1 MIPSQ
6 PSSAKKLLIVIALV
20 GIVSTVFGQRSVA
33 ESPWPWL
40 SVSGGN
46 DPVTLLLMGD
56 TNIQHRGDPATAYE
70 NVAATLNAADIAFAN
85 LEGPFAG
92 TSADPLVPDIA
103 NKEGWQHSA
112 PEMVQALVAAG
123 IDGVGIANNVTYP
136 HQALLRSMSV
146 LDEVGIGYSGGGN
159 DLQAAHRPLI
169 FNRNGTRVGFL
180 QYTTLFWPYGH
191 TATQKSP
198 GVASIRVSTA
208 YMPPEDVLEKPGAA
222 PVIVTTVNAEDQQLM
237 VADIRALRQ
246 QADIIVVSYHWGL
259 SSQRALVDYQPRL
272 AHAAIDAGADIIM
285 GHGPH
290 VIQPIEVFGGKPI
303 FYSLANFVFDW
314 MFFGQRNLDGLLVHA
329 VIDAGELVRV
339 SAVPVRRDLDD
350 NNPALLDPTSGAG
363 REFFEQ
369 LVQLSGGENAPLR
382 LDGKEIVVEGI
393 NSGGS

>member
-1 MIPSQ
+1 MCGNRFL
-6 PSSAKKLLIVIALV
+6 KLVIVIGLV
-20 GIVSTVFGQRSVA
+20 GAVSAVFGQRPA
-33 ESPWPWL
+33 TESPWPWS
-40 SVSGGN
+40 SVTRS
-46 DPVTLLLMGD
+46 DSSVTLLLMGD
-56 TNIQHRGDPATAYE
+56 TNIQHRDDPAAVYE

-146 LDEVGIGYSGGGN
+146 LDEVGIGYVGGGN
-159 DLQAAHRPLI
+159 DLLEAHRPLI
-169 FNRNGTRVGFL
+169 FDRNGTRVGFL

-191 TATQKSP
+191 TATQRSP
-198 GVASIRVSTA
+198 GIASIRVSTA
-208 YMPPEDVLEKPGAA
+208 YMPPEDVLEKPGKE
-222 PVIVTTVNAEDQQLM
+222 PVIVTSVNAEDQQLM
-237 VADIRALRQ
+237 AADIRALRQ
-246 QADIIVVSYHWGL
+246 QVDIVVVSYHWGL
-259 SSQRALVDYQPRL
+259 SSQRALVDYQPML
-272 AHAAIDAGADIIM
+272 AHAAVDAGADIIM

-290 VIQPIEVFGGKPI
+290 VFQPIEVFRGKPI
-303 FYSLANFVFDW
+303 FYSLANFAFDW

-329 VIDAGELVRV
+329 VIDAGEVVRV

-350 NNPALLDPTSGAG
+350 NNPALLDPTRDAG
-363 REFFEQ
+363 RELYEQ

-393 NSGGS
+393 NTNGS